1 MSRNVVAL
9 CTATNSWN
17 ILSSVRIKDINVMTE
32 GRSFFEQP
40 VKMMKGH
47 KITLERLHM
56 VK

>member
-9 CTATNSWN
+9 CRPTNSWN
-17 ILSSVRIKDINVMTE
+17 ILSSVGIKDLNVMTE

-40 VKMMKGH
+40 VKMMNEH

>member
-9 CTATNSWN
+9 CRPTNSWN